1 MYEKSMLSLD
11 SCMRAIEAMTEE
23 FNSEPGRSPVDMAIV
38 DDMGNLLAYVR
49 MDRCFRPTFAMRKA
63 YTSAIRG
70 MDTGAFAERLAA
82 QGRTLAEIGDAQLI
96 TTRGGVV
103 ARNPK
108 DGVVLGA
115 IGVGGLPSAEDDEK
129 IAKVGLEA
137 LLGDG

>member
-11 SCMRAIEAMTEE
+11 SCMKAIEAMTEE

-38 DDMGNLLAYVR
+38 DDMGNLLAYAR

-70 MDTGAFAERLAA
+70 SDTGAFAERLAA
-82 QGRTLAEIGDAQLI
+82 QGRTLAEIGDPQLI

-103 ARNPK
+103 ARAA
-108 DGVVLGA
+108 DGTVLGA

-137 LLGDG
+137 LLRDG

>member
-1 MYEKSMLSLD
+1 
-11 SCMRAIEAMTEE
+11 MRAIEAMTAE
-23 FNSEPGRSPVDMAIV
+23 FNREPGRSPVDMAIV

-115 IGVGGLPSAEDDEK
+115 IGVAACPPLK
-129 IAKVGLEA
+129 TTRRLRKVGLEA

>member
-11 SCMRAIEAMTEE
+11 SCMKAIEAMTAE
-23 FNSEPGRSPVDMAIV
+23 FNREPGRSPVDMAIV
-38 DDMGNLLAYVR
+38 DDMGNLLAYAR

-70 MDTGAFAERLAA
+70 SDTGAFAERLAA
-82 QGRTLAEIGDAQLI
+82 QGRSLAEIGDPQLI

-103 ARNPK
+103 ARAP
-108 DGVVLGA
+108 DGTVLGA

>member
-11 SCMRAIEAMTEE
+11 SCMKAIEAMTEE
-23 FNSEPGRSPVDMAIV
+23 FNKEPGRSPVDMAIV
-38 DDMGNLLAYVR
+38 DDMGNLLAYAR

-70 MDTGAFAERLAA
+70 SDTGAFAERLAA
-82 QGRTLAEIGDAQLI
+82 QGRSLAEIGDPQLI

-103 ARNPK
+103 ARAA
-108 DGVVLGA
+108 DGTVLGA

-137 LLGDG
+137 LLRNG

>member
-11 SCMRAIEAMTEE
+11 SCMKAIEAMTEE

-38 DDMGNLLAYVR
+38 DDMGNLLAYAR

-70 MDTGAFAERLAA
+70 SDTGAFAERLAA
-82 QGRTLAEIGDAQLI
+82 QGRSLAEIGDPQLI

-103 ARNPK
+103 ARAA
-108 DGVVLGA
+108 DGTVLGA